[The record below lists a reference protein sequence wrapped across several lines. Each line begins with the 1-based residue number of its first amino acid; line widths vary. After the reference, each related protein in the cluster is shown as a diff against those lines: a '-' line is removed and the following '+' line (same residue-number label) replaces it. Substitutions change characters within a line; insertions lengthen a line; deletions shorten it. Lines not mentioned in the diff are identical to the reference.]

1 LPLNDSGMTG
11 SKITTLL
18 CFFCIT
24 AQICFG
30 QKSFTMHY
38 RAIAHFDSNAFK
50 KMADSISL
58 GKAKEEGKD
67 SIDAQARGLLDAFTV
82 MFDSLSLSSMIEDSY
97 VFREGD
103 FVYKKR
109 EGFLLLKY
117 DLTSLDF
124 FTIDSVNYPITQ
136 KVDIKTYHYNDTSYR
151 YKQTI
156 TDESKKIHGYDC
168 KKLIVEEYDVERN
181 ETRILTIWATR
192 DIKPALSIRAV
203 CGLNKKIFE
212 DYTPISFIEKGPWG
226 FSEIEA
232 INLNR

>member
-1 LPLNDSGMTG
+1 MPDN
-11 SKITTLL
+11 KITILL
-18 CFFCIT
+18 CFFCLT
-24 AQICFG
+24 ASICFG
-30 QKSFTMHY
+30 QKPVTIHY
-38 RAIAHFDSNAFK
+38 RATAHLDANNFK
-50 KMADSISL
+50 KMADSVSL
-58 GKAKEEGKD
+58 EKAKEEGKD
-67 SIDAQARGLLDAFTV
+67 SIDAQARELLDAFAG
-82 MFDSLSLSSMIEDSY
+82 MFDSLSLSPMIEDSY

-109 EGFLLLKY
+109 EDFLLLKY

-124 FTIDSVNYPITQ
+124 FTIDSTNYPLIQ
-136 KVDIKTYHYNDTSYR
+136 KVDIKTYPYNDTSYR
-151 YKQTI
+151 YKETI

-168 KKLIVEEYDVERN
+168 TKLVVEEYDVERN

-226 FSEIEA
+226 FSETEA